1 MSKPFENRG
10 GYFEPTVKAEIKH
23 GYDGTIESIHNLS
36 IATGRSVD
44 DIERMLSA
52 EGLLL

>member
-1 MSKPFENRG
+1 MKSFENRG
-10 GYFEPTVKAEIKH
+10 AFFEPTVKAEIKK
-23 GYDGTIESIHNLS
+23 GYDGTLASIHDLA
-36 IATGRSVD
+36 IVTGRSVD